1 MTDHHYVCTSS
12 IYSYKAKV
20 LFIELVLRKVM
31 TELQSSSQTPEKLT
45 WDAISKQEMVVED
58 VVFKEQEMMKPDIDG
73 VPEQLERAREAYKE
87 HAKVEDPP
95 TTAELIGWYLYGLST
110 YFVQMVL
117 VPVLFPLIVAQ
128 VASPTAGVPPS
139 LTHTSRNI
147 QCAKQEMLLYQVL
160 VDDSIRVHASK
171 FSPLRWVAVSWSV
184 AILVTFPLIVHT
196 AHHLD
201 SGRGWSPTLMLM
213 CTAIIGPLSCLLTG
227 FFQTTWL
234 FPIYII
240 LVVLASTIG
249 ASVHGRNL
257 GLIVHGLVSHS
268 HINKQPFQWRKSKTS
283 WLSSAMTALGCIGA
297 MTIAAFT
304 YHMLRRDDA
313 LTSLWV
319 VSIFSGLLWIL
330 GISHAFLTKRPG
342 VSSQSSS
349 PWLCFLS
356 ISKYPHAIGGLA
368 STFFSSFSSSCIFAA
383 TILFV
388 VGSLCIKPLI
398 LLAMWL
404 LYFTVPTVTLPLLH
418 PVLQSL
424 IKTDAVRMQ
433 LLGLFMSALSSGI
446 GFYFR
451 DDNWHEAH
459 ILMVALLQGGAVGV
473 LHAFGQVLVTDC
485 SPRGKEGAFSAWHA
499 WLRAAGACVGF
510 TVAAVF
516 PGNVGTAFGL
526 SFLSIILGALVLVFG
541 NTSHWR
547 GAVSAGHVKEI
558 QETASPVNGLSICP

>member
-1 MTDHHYVCTSS
+1 M
-12 IYSYKAKV
+12 
-20 LFIELVLRKVM
+20 
-31 TELQSSSQTPEKLT
+31 
-45 WDAISKQEMVVED
+45 
-58 VVFKEQEMMKPDIDG
+58 
-73 VPEQLERAREAYKE
+73 
-87 HAKVEDPP
+87 
-95 TTAELIGWYLYGLST
+95 
-110 YFVQMVL
+110 
-117 VPVLFPLIVAQ
+117 
-128 VASPTAGVPPS
+128 
-139 LTHTSRNI
+139 
-147 QCAKQEMLLYQVL
+147 L
-160 VDDSIRVHASK
+160 VDDTIRVHASK

-184 AILVTFPLIVHT
+184 AILITFPLIVHT
-196 AHHLD
+196 AHQLD
-201 SGRGWSPTLMLM
+201 SNEGWSHTIILS
-213 CTAIIGPLSCLLTG
+213 CTAIVGPLSCILTG

-249 ASVHGRNL
+249 AAVHGRNL
-257 GLIVHGLVSHS
+257 SLIVHGLVSHS
-268 HINKQPFQWRKSKTS
+268 YINKQPFRWRKSKTS
-283 WLSSAMTALGCIGA
+283 WLSSASTALGCIGA
-297 MTIAAFT
+297 MIIAAFT

-319 VSIFSGLLWIL
+319 VSIFSGLLWVL
-330 GISHAFLTKRPG
+330 GVSHAFLTKRPG
-342 VSSQSSS
+342 VSLQSSS
-349 PWLCFLS
+349 PWLCPLS

-383 TILFV
+383 TVLFV

-398 LLAMWL
+398 VLAMWL
-404 LYFTVPTVTLPLLH
+404 IYFTIPAFTLPLFH

-459 ILMVALLQGGAVGV
+459 ILMVALLQGGAVGL

-485 SPRGKEGAFSAWHA
+485 SPRGKEGAFSAWYA
-499 WLRAAGACVGF
+499 WLRAAGACIGF
-510 TVAAVF
+510 TVAVAF
-516 PGNVGTAFGL
+516 PGNVGTTFGL
-526 SFLSIILGALVLVFG
+526 SFLSIVLGALVLVFG

-558 QETASPVNGLSICP
+558 QETESPVNGSSIFP